1 MKKINTLL
9 KYDLSNLNA
18 SELEVYKKEFTKNWN
33 LFALSNFDYMIKD
46 NSLVFVEE
54 WNKWGWTCVKENSI
68 TL

>member
-54 WNKWGWTCVKENSI
+54 WNKWG
-68 TL
+68 